1 MPNCTYCGAWD
12 GDNRDHVV
20 PVSYNQNV
28 YRKKGGRKNV
38 SYKNTVPCCKEC
50 NVLLGDRLYFS
61 IPSRAAYLLGTYERR
76 YKKLLKQPDWSEEEI
91 EELGPSMRTSVIQS
105 MKDKNEVRRQLEHL
119 QLVAEE
125 HIEVIVDD

>member
-12 GDNRDHVV
+12 GDNQDHIV

-28 YRKKGGRKNV
+28 SRVGGRRKGV

-50 NVLLGDRLYFS
+50 NSLLSDRLYFS

-76 YKKLLKQPDWSEEEI
+76 YKKLLSQPDWSNEEI
-91 EELGPSMRTSVIQS
+91 EELGPSMRTSTIQS
-105 MKDKNEVRRQLEHL
+105 MKDKNEVRRQLEFL
-119 QLVAEE
+119 ELVADERT
-125 HIEVIVDD
+125 EVAIV